1 MIDGMSPVLL
11 VIVLVAALLGLIP
24 VWRLRIAGWPTRWLV
39 LAWIAYAASI
49 LLAVRA
55 PLATRF
61 LLPILVLAY
70 VAPFIAGPERLS
82 RVLRRP
88 PDPPRPIIDVTPP
101 PPSGLPGG
109 EDDTAPVD
117 ENGTGTAR

>member
-11 VIVLVAALLGLIP
+11 VMVLVAALLGLIP

-39 LAWIAYAASI
+39 LAWIGYAASI

-55 PLATRF
+55 PMATRF

-88 PDPPRPIIDVTPP
+88 PEPPRPIIDVTPP
-101 PPSGLPGG
+101 APSGLPGG
-109 EDDTAPVD
+109 DDADPLD
-117 ENGTGTAR
+117 GSGTGPTR

>member
-88 PDPPRPIIDVTPP
+88 PDPPLGA
-101 PPSGLPGG
+101 SS
-109 EDDTAPVD
+109 TACWP
-117 ENGTGTAR
+117 ARASAGR